1 LRSIAKGKAGEHPLL
16 GPWQVEW
23 TAVDQEVEP
32 AEQMEH
38 TSDGWRLRASTLP
51 FHAHLPCPNGEQ
63 QGACM

>member
-1 LRSIAKGKAGEHPLL
+1 
-16 GPWQVEW
+16 
-23 TAVDQEVEP
+23 
-32 AEQMEH
+32 MEH